1 MLRMENDERGE
12 KKLKVN
18 GRQFCVFSERTTNTH
33 IMEFHVNKDVST

>member
-1 MLRMENDERGE
+1 MENDERE
-12 KKLKVN
+12 RERRKKLKVN